1 MAWTTQ
7 EMQELGTARTSINK
21 LNGLIEQLETLD
33 EAVYNVV
40 VADDGVIGGWNYSLG
55 LTKFLF
61 CYSSFPIIDRDLHL
75 FLFRPGRSA
84 GCVPITQQ

>member
-33 EAVYNVV
+33 EAVYSVV
-40 VADDGVIGGWNYSLG
+40 VADDGE
-55 LTKFLF
+55 
-61 CYSSFPIIDRDLHL
+61 IIDRAHTTI
-75 FLFRPGRSA
+75 RSLRKKIETLEKIKLKEYNDA
-84 GCVPITQQ
+84 RTQPS

>member
-40 VADDGVIGGWNYSLG
+40 VADDGE
-55 LTKFLF
+55 
-61 CYSSFPIIDRDLHL
+61 IIDRAHITI
-75 FLFRPGRSA
+75 RSLRKKVETLEKIKLKEYNDA
-84 GCVPITQQ
+84 RTQPS

>member
-7 EMQELGTARTSINK
+7 EMQELGTVRTSINK

-40 VADDGVIGGWNYSLG
+40 VADDGE
-55 LTKFLF
+55 
-61 CYSSFPIIDRDLHL
+61 IIDRAHITI
-75 FLFRPGRSA
+75 RSLRKKVETLEKIKLKEYNDA
-84 GCVPITQQ
+84 RTQPS